1 MRVRV
6 TTTGT
11 MSISNHSTGGPKMS
25 TAYDNDFT
33 ALTYEEF
40 QQTALPLVD
49 KYKAAMGR
57 RDVEGRT
64 KASDIEDA
72 RNELLAHCRAWAV
85 TKGRKELI
93 QDFIVAACYN

>member
-1 MRVRV
+1 M
-6 TTTGT
+6 
-11 MSISNHSTGGPKMS
+11 I
-25 TAYDNDFT
+25 YDAPFT
-33 ALTYEEF
+33 ALTFEQF
-40 QQTALPLVD
+40 QETAQPLVA

-93 QDFIVAACYN
+93 QDFIVAASYN